1 MKALTLENIKNS
13 PMNFFF
19 QLSFTLPLDVHSGQ
33 NPVKKKEFRNKVK
46 KDIKRRKLKNKAAQL
61 FKKEIGVYLNIQKG
75 EYYWT
80 TDLDNLIKTVLDGLK
95 GLVFDDDKQVKTL
108 VVEKSK
114 VKKETSMVFV
124 GIWIKQENM
133 PNNVLYE
140 GSNICP
146 YVWPKNKD
154 HCVLTNVKTERII
167 K

>member
-108 VVEKSK
+108 VVEKS
-114 VKKETSMVFV
+114 
-124 GIWIKQENM
+124 
-133 PNNVLYE
+133 
-140 GSNICP
+140 
-146 YVWPKNKD
+146 
-154 HCVLTNVKTERII
+154 
-167 K
+167 